1 MQNPWLRGR
10 ISLLGNP
17 RAFLNKGSRI
27 HIKMF
32 SKFKNYIIE
41 ARHELR
47 NVQWPT
53 RNEAAKLTA
62 VVVGVSLALSV
73 FLGVFDTFFSYVIK
87 VFVLKS

>member
-1 MQNPWLRGR
+1 MFGR
-10 ISLLGNP
+10 L
-17 RAFLNKGSRI
+17 
-27 HIKMF
+27 
-32 SKFKNYIIE
+32 KNYIIE

-53 RNEAAKLTA
+53 RNEATKLTI
-62 VVVGVSLALSV
+62 VVVGVSLGLSI